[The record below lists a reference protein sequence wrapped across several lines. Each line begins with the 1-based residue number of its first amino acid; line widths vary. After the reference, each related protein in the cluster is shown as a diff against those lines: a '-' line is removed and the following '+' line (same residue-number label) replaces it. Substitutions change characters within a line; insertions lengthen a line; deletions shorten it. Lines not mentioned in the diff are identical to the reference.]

1 MIRWFLLCFQLFLPH
16 WRQRMIPDRRHP
28 FGRTLTKG
36 YQARK
41 SMVKNFWIASG
52 MLMMAVPLLPVVVG
66 LTLFT
71 TFVSF
76 MYLDEA

>member
-1 MIRWFLLCFQLFLPH
+1 MFRWLFLCLQLFLPA
-16 WRQRMIPDRRHP
+16 WRQQVKPDRRHS
-28 FGRTLTKG
+28 FGRTLTKN
-36 YQARK
+36 YRARK

-52 MLMMAVPLLPVVVG
+52 TLMMLVPVLPLVVG
-66 LTLFT
+66 LALFT